1 MGAYYL
7 DDRLSLIE
15 GTRQFSD
22 DGRGGGAPQE
32 GFYGIAIRKRGSR
45 DCVFRFTHRDRA
57 GARLMLQALN
67 QAAANPAA
75 PPPDRDH
82 PTT

>member
-32 GFYGIAIRKRGSR
+32 GFYGIAIANAALATACFGLP
-45 DCVFRFTHRDRA
+45 TETGPARA
-57 GARLMLQALN
+57 
-67 QAAANPAA
+67 
-75 PPPDRDH
+75 
-82 PTT
+82 